1 MVLQIAGT
9 TDDAKSTVSLEDF
22 GGLRVSHEP
31 HPMAVK
37 KVNISGENIK
47 EKFTRCTGQLK
58 LLCEVCSKEDC
69 KKCNNCL

>member
-22 GGLRVSHEP
+22 KGLRVSHEP
-31 HPMAVK
+31 HPMAVE
-37 KVNISGENIK
+37 KVNISGGNI
-47 EKFTRCTGQLK
+47 EERCTGLLK